1 MIAETTNNKQQ
12 TANNRVFKIFV
23 DFDGTI
29 TKRDVGD
36 AIFLKFCDQ
45 KIVSDIID
53 KLLND
58 KITAKQCWVS
68 LCEIVKIP
76 GKKELNEFI
85 DTIEIDSTF
94 HEFVNFCANNK
105 IEFYVLS
112 DGFDYYI
119 NRIFERERLNN
130 IRFYSNRL
138 EITDD
143 NRFIPHFPYLD
154 ISCQTS
160 ANCKR
165 NHIINHSSDDEY
177 TVFIGDGNSD
187 KYTAQFCD
195 FIFAKSDLLKFCER
209 ERISYF
215 PFNDFQ
221 DVVTKLVKIISK
233 KRLKKRHQAQLKRRE
248 VYIAE

>member
-1 MIAETTNNKQQ
+1 MKKI
-12 TANNRVFKIFV
+12 FKIFI

-29 TKRDVGD
+29 TKKDVGD
-36 AIFLKFCDQ
+36 AIFLKFCDE

-53 KLLND
+53 KLLSD
-58 KITAKQCWVS
+58 KISAKQSWVS
-68 LCEIVKIP
+68 LCEIAKIP
-76 GKKELNEFI
+76 GKKELNNFI
-85 DTIEIDSTF
+85 DAIEIDSTF
-94 HEFVNFCANNK
+94 HEFVKFCSKNK
-105 IEFYVLS
+105 IDSYVLS

-119 NRIFERERLNN
+119 NRIFKREGLDH
-130 IRFYSNRL
+130 IKFYSNNL

-154 ISCQTS
+154 ISCLTS

-165 NHIINHSSDDEY
+165 NHIINHSGDDEY

-195 FIFAKSDLLKFCER
+195 FIFAKADLLKFCEK
-209 ERISYF
+209 ERITYF
-215 PFNDFQ
+215 PFHDFK
-221 DVVTKLVKIISK
+221 DVIVKMENLISK

-248 VYIAE
+248 VYISE